1 MADETVPRPV
11 IVGAETAPIAYFEG
25 VSAIGHMN
33 GVFSIG
39 LTVGRP
45 VGFTDGAVP
54 TIVTA
59 VAILKSNRQA
69 LEGLRRAIDDALLIA
84 APVEGDAN

>member
-1 MADETVPRPV
+1 MADDTVPRPV

-25 VSAIGHMN
+25 VSAIGHQK
-33 GVFSIG
+33 GIYSVG
-39 LTVGRP
+39 LCVGRP

-59 VAILKSNRQA
+59 VAVLKGNREA
-69 LEGLRRAIDDALLIA
+69 LELLRRAIDDALLIG
-84 APVEGDAN
+84 APVQGEAN